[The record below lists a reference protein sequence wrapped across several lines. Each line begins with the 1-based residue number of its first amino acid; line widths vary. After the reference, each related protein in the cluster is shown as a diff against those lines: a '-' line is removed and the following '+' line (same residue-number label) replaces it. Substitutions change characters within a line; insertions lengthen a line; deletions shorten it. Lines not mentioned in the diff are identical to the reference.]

1 MTTVADEEISLKV
14 LKMMAA
20 NSTPTMIN
28 LDRLVAVEYQDQLC
42 LVERA
47 IDWCGLQIVENRHLK
62 QEMGEDALTIEIV
75 HMLKGMGYDAEHDT
89 QIGGHCDVIVRGK
102 RDFLWIGEA
111 KIHKDYDWL
120 LKGYEQLDSRYSTG
134 QPGQDA
140 GELIIFSRNERIDK
154 VMDKWITH
162 LTESRRDVTVSLSES
177 DELIRYTLHKH
188 PGTGRPFKV
197 RHKPINLYWRPM
209 DRENPKEH

>member
-1 MTTVADEEISLKV
+1 MTAIPNKAFSLRD
-14 LKMMAA
+14 LKLMAGD
-20 NSTPTMIN
+20 STPTLIN
-28 LDRLVAVEYQDQLC
+28 LDRLVAVDYEDQHR

-62 QEMGEDALTIEIV
+62 QDLGEDALTIEIV

-134 QPGQDA
+134 QPGQDT
-140 GELIIFSRNERIDK
+140 GEIIIFSYNERIDK
-154 VMDKWITH
+154 VVAKWIEH
-162 LTESRRDVTVSLSES
+162 LIAKRPDVSVSVSES
-177 DELIRYTLHKH
+177 DKLVHYSLHQH
-188 PGTGRPFKV
+188 PGTGRTFKV

-209 DRENPKEH
+209 DKEQSK